1 MNPSKNSLASQRS
14 LVFITAEYPFGRQ
27 ETFIEHE
34 ISILSEA
41 FDQII
46 VLPKNTPGS
55 PRIMP
60 SNCVIGTP
68 YGSRHHSIGWRT
80 LFQECFRLMG
90 HWAKSKIAY
99 RSWQGINKRLTQ
111 IKTSTNDIE
120 GEITYYSYWLD
131 EGAMAAA
138 FLAQRDGAFAISRA
152 HGWDV
157 YPVRHPHKYLPY
169 RSYLASSELV
179 VCPISKHGAEALR
192 DQGFNNLDLFYL
204 GTPPP
209 KKAEAKNRQGTKT
222 LVSISS
228 CIELKRVQRIAAI
241 FAVLYQSDSTWR
253 WNHFGDGPL
262 EAEVKGWLDRSGVEG
277 YSFHGRQSNETV
289 HQWLSENANNTLF
302 INQSTTEGLPV
313 SMMEAMSVGIP
324 CVGTNVGGVSE
335 IIEDGNNGL
344 LHDDDLSVEAV
355 AHLIQALDEDRF
367 HAMAEN
373 AKNTWQNKFN
383 AEKNYM
389 AFLKRFT

>member
-1 MNPSKNSLASQRS
+1 MDPTKNSLASQRS
-14 LVFITAEYPFGRQ
+14 LVFITAEYPFGKQ
-27 ETFIEHE
+27 ETFIENE
-34 ISILSEA
+34 ITLLAEA

-46 VLPKNTPGS
+46 VLPKNTPGTA
-55 PRIMP
+55 RTMP
-60 SNCVIGTP
+60 PNCSLGRP
-68 YGSRHHSIGWRT
+68 YGATSATTGKHLLWKEW
-80 LFQECFRLMG
+80 LQVKG
-90 HWAKSKIAY
+90 HVGKLKVAY
-99 RSWQGINKRLTQ
+99 RSWQSINKRLTQ
-111 IKTSTNDIE
+111 IKSSTKDIA
-120 GEITYYSYWLD
+120 GKIIYYSYWLD

-138 FLAQRDGAFAISRA
+138 HLGQRDGRISISRA

-179 VCPISKHGAEALR
+179 VCPISKHGAEALL
-192 DQGFNNLDLFYL
+192 DQGFTNLDLFYL
-204 GTPPP
+204 GTPPL
-209 KKAEAKNRQGTKT
+209 KKVEAKNRQGIKT

-241 FAVLYQSDSTWR
+241 FAAIYQDDSTWR

-262 EAEVKGWLDRSGVEG
+262 EAEVKEWLDKSGVEG
-277 YSFHGRQSNETV
+277 YSFHGRQSNETI
-289 HQWLSENANNTLF
+289 HQWLSENTNNTLF

-355 AHLIQALDEDRF
+355 AHLIQALDEDRLY
-367 HAMAEN
+367 AMAEN

-383 AEKNYM
+383 AEKNYT
-389 AFLKRFT
+389 AFLKRLT